1 MVGWLVCKGMPVT
14 IFLKGGNV
22 ELTVGFQTR
31 REVMRQMVPRYQKA
45 SISQKG
51 VLLNEIALPHK
62 NLPVSVSE
70 SSSFPFLSHAL
81 SLALKRV
88 HNPLA
93 FRKAR

>member
-1 MVGWLVCKGMPVT
+1 MMNNTVLILDPTQFTLACYESPYYLLSFMVNGDWESINQDRLP
-14 IFLKGGNV
+14 
-22 ELTVGFQTR
+22 LTFQR
-31 REVMRQMVPRYQKA
+31 D
-45 SISQKG
+45 
-51 VLLNEIALPHK
+51 ALPHK

-93 FRKAR
+93 IRKAR